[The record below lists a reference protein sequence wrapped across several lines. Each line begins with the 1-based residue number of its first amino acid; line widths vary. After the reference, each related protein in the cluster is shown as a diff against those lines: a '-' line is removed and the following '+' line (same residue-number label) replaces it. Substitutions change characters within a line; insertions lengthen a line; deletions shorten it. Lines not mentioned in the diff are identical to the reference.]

1 LISSIM
7 QSDVTRKRPDVLF
20 VITSLSVG
28 GSERQLMLLASALA
42 KEGMIIAVYGL
53 NDGVIRADLERA
65 GIEVI
70 IAPSAGIM
78 SVPLA
83 ALRLL
88 GFMLTRRPCIVH
100 FFLPAAY
107 LIGAPVAALARI
119 RVRIMSRRSLNNYQ
133 RNGFVRLLER
143 LWHRTMDAVIGN
155 SRRVVGQL
163 SEEGVSR
170 ERLGLIYNGIGI
182 SSVQSDPAIR
192 NRTRALLG
200 LAPGALTM
208 TIVANLIP
216 YKGHRDLIDALA
228 LAAPRMPVG
237 WRLLVVGRNDG
248 IGARLRAQAAHLN
261 LNANIIFLGSR
272 DDVPAILAASD
283 IGVLCSH
290 EEGFSNAV
298 LEAMA
303 AGLPMAVTDVGGNAE
318 AVVDGETG
326 FVVPPRDSKALAEV
340 ITRLASDASLRERL
354 GTAGRRRVAQRFGV
368 AAFVVSHRSL
378 YAALLAGRR
387 PCDVPALAVQP

>member
-1 LISSIM
+1 M
-7 QSDVTRKRPDVLF
+7 QSDATGRRLDVLF
-20 VITSLSVG
+20 VISSLSVG
-28 GSERQLMLLASALA
+28 GSERQLALLGSALA
-42 KEGMIIAVYGL
+42 KEGMTIAVFSL
-53 NDGVIRADLERA
+53 NDGVIRSDLERA

-70 IAPSAGIM
+70 VAPGAGIM

-88 GFMLTRRPCIVH
+88 SFMLTRRPCIVH

-107 LIGAPVAALARI
+107 LIGAPLAALARI
-119 RVRIMSRRSLNNYQ
+119 RVRILSRRSLNNYQ
-133 RNGFVRLLER
+133 RNGIVRLLER
-143 LWHRTMDAVIGN
+143 LWHRTMHALIGN
-155 SRRVVGQL
+155 SQRVVGQL
-163 SEEGVSR
+163 REEGAPR

-182 SSVQSDPAIR
+182 SSAQGDPDIR

-228 LAAPRMPVG
+228 LAVPGMPAG
-237 WRLLVVGRNDG
+237 WRLLVVGRDDG
-248 IGARLRAQAAHLN
+248 IGAGLRAQVAQLN
-261 LNANIIFLGSR
+261 LSANILFLGSR

-283 IGVLCSH
+283 IGILCSH

-318 AVVDGETG
+318 AVADGETG
-326 FVVPPRDSKALAEV
+326 FVVPPRDSKALAEA
-340 ITRLASDASLRERL
+340 IIRLANDASLRERL
-354 GTAGRRRVAQRFGV
+354 GTAGRRRVAQRFGL
-368 AAFVVSHRSL
+368 ADFVGGHRSL

-387 PCDVPALAVQP
+387 PCDVPQLAVQP

>member
-1 LISSIM
+1 M
-7 QSDVTRKRPDVLF
+7 QSDATRRRPDVLF

-28 GSERQLMLLASALA
+28 GSERQLTLLASALA
-42 KEGMIIAVYGL
+42 KDGMMVAVYSL
-53 NDGVIRADLERA
+53 NDGTIRADLERA
-65 GIEVI
+65 GIEVVV
-70 IAPSAGIM
+70 APSAGIM
-78 SVPLA
+78 SVPIA

-88 GFMLTRRPCIVH
+88 GFMLMHRPCIVH

-163 SEEGVSR
+163 SEEGVPR
-170 ERLGLIYNGIGI
+170 ERLGLIYNGVDT
-182 SSVQSDPAIR
+182 SSVLNDPAVR
-192 NRTRALLG
+192 DRTRTSLG

-228 LAAPRMPVG
+228 LAAPRMPAG
-237 WRLLVVGRNDG
+237 WRLLVVGRDDG
-248 IGARLRAQAAHLN
+248 IGARLRAQAAQLN
-261 LNANIIFLGSR
+261 LNSNIVFLGSR
-272 DDVPAILAASD
+272 NDVPAILAASD

-303 AGLPMAVTDVGGNAE
+303 AGLPMAVTDVGGNVD
-318 AVVDGETG
+318 AVADGKTG

-340 ITRLASDASLRERL
+340 VLRLACDASLRERL
-354 GTAGRRRVAQRFGV
+354 GAAGRERVAQRFGL
-368 AAFVVSHRSL
+368 AAFIGSHRLL
-378 YAALLAGRR
+378 YAALLAGGR
-387 PCDVPALAVQP
+387 PCDVPELAVQP

>member
-1 LISSIM
+1 
-7 QSDVTRKRPDVLF
+7 
-20 VITSLSVG
+20 
-28 GSERQLMLLASALA
+28 
-42 KEGMIIAVYGL
+42 MIIAVYGL

-107 LIGAPVAALARI
+107 LIGAPVAVLARI

-133 RNGFVRLLER
+133 RNDFVRLLER

-163 SEEGVSR
+163 SEEGVPR

-228 LAAPRMPVG
+228 LAVPGMPAG
-237 WRLLVVGRNDG
+237 WRLLVVGRDDG

-298 LEAMA
+298 LEGMA

-326 FVVPPRDSKALAEV
+326 FVVPPRDSNALAEV

-354 GTAGRRRVAQRFGV
+354 GTAGRRRVAQRFGL
-368 AAFVVSHRSL
+368 AAFIGSHRSL

>member
-1 LISSIM
+1 MISSIA
-7 QSDVTRKRPDVLF
+7 QSDVIRRRPDVLF

-28 GSERQLMLLASALA
+28 GSERQLTLLASALA
-42 KEGMIIAVYGL
+42 REGMIIAVYGL

-70 IAPSAGIM
+70 IAPSAGIL

-88 GFMLTRRPCIVH
+88 GFMLMRRPSIVH

-107 LIGAPVAALARI
+107 LLGAPVAALARI

-133 RNGFVRLLER
+133 RNGFVRPLER
-143 LWHRTMDAVIGN
+143 LCHRTMDAVIGN

-163 SEEGVSR
+163 SEEGVPG
-170 ERLGLIYNGIGI
+170 EKLGLIHNGIGT
-182 SSVQSDPAIR
+182 SSVQNDPATR
-192 NRTRALLG
+192 DRTRDLLG
-200 LAPGALTM
+200 LAPGVLTL

-228 LAAPRMPVG
+228 LAAPRMPAD
-237 WRLLVVGRNDG
+237 WRLLVVGRDDG
-248 IGARLRAQAAHLN
+248 LGAALRAQAAQLE
-261 LNANIIFLGSR
+261 LGFNIAFLGSR
-272 DDVPAILAASD
+272 DDVLAILAASD

-303 AGLPMAVTDVGGNAE
+303 AGLPLAVTDVGGNAE

-326 FVVPPRDSKALAEV
+326 FVVPPRDSKALAEA
-340 ITRLASDASLRERL
+340 IIRLASDASLRERL
-354 GTAGRRRVAQRFGV
+354 GMAGQRRVMQRFGL
-368 AAFVVSHRSL
+368 AAFIGGHRSL

-387 PCDVPALAVQP
+387 PCDVPELAVQS

>member
-1 LISSIM
+1 M
-7 QSDVTRKRPDVLF
+7 AQSGATRGTPDVLF
-20 VITSLSVG
+20 VISSLSIG
-28 GSERQLMLLASALA
+28 GSERQMALLASALA
-42 KEGMIIAVYGL
+42 KEGMKIAVYSL

-70 IAPSAGIM
+70 VAPGAGMM
-78 SVPLA
+78 SVPFA

-88 GFMLTRRPCIVH
+88 GFMLRRRPGIVH

-107 LIGAPVAALARI
+107 LIGAPLAVLARI

-133 RNGFVRLLER
+133 RNAVIRLLER
-143 LWHRTMDAVIGN
+143 LWHRTMNAVVGN

-163 SEEGVSR
+163 SEEGVPR
-170 ERLGLIYNGIGI
+170 EKIGLIYNGIGI
-182 SSVQSDPAIR
+182 SSTEGDPAAR

-200 LAPGALTM
+200 LTPGALTL

-216 YKGHRDLIDALA
+216 YKAHGDLIDALA
-228 LAAPRMPVG
+228 LAAPRLPAG
-237 WRLLVVGRNDG
+237 WRLLLVGRDDG
-248 IGARLRAQAAHLN
+248 IGASLQAQAAQLD
-261 LNANIIFLGSR
+261 LGDNILFFGGR
-272 DDVPAILAASD
+272 DDVPAILATSD
-283 IGVLCSH
+283 IGILCSH
-290 EEGFSNAV
+290 EEGFSNAI

-340 ITRLASDASLRERL
+340 IVRLARDASLRERL
-354 GTAGRRRVAQRFGV
+354 GTAGRERVTQRFGLE
-368 AAFVVSHRSL
+368 AFIGRHRSL

-387 PCDVPALAVQP
+387 PCDVPELAVQP

>member
-1 LISSIM
+1 M
-7 QSDVTRKRPDVLF
+7 QSDATGRRLDVLF

-28 GSERQLMLLASALA
+28 GSERQLALLGSALA
-42 KEGMIIAVYGL
+42 KEGMTIAVFSL
-53 NDGVIRADLERA
+53 NDGVIRSDLERA

-70 IAPSAGIM
+70 VAPGAGIM

-88 GFMLTRRPCIVH
+88 GFMLSRRPCIVH

-107 LIGAPVAALARI
+107 LIGAPLAALARI
-119 RVRIMSRRSLNNYQ
+119 RVRILSRRSLNNYQ
-133 RNGFVRLLER
+133 RNGIVRLLER
-143 LWHRTMDAVIGN
+143 LWHRTMHALIGN
-155 SRRVVGQL
+155 SQRVVGQL
-163 SEEGVSR
+163 REEGAPR

-182 SSVQSDPAIR
+182 SSAQGDPDIR

-228 LAAPRMPVG
+228 LAVPGMPDG
-237 WRLLVVGRNDG
+237 WRLLVVGRDDG
-248 IGARLRAQAAHLN
+248 IGAGLRARVAQLN
-261 LNANIIFLGSR
+261 LSANILFLGSR

-283 IGVLCSH
+283 IGILCSH

-318 AVVDGETG
+318 AVADGETG
-326 FVVPPRDSKALAEV
+326 FVVPPRDSKALAEA
-340 ITRLASDASLRERL
+340 IIRLANDASLRERL
-354 GTAGRRRVAQRFGV
+354 GTAGRRRVAQRFGL
-368 AAFVVSHRSL
+368 ADFVGGHRSL

-387 PCDVPALAVQP
+387 PCDVPQLAVQP